1 MQQWDHFEHILYFT
15 KLFSNNK
22 YLNRLLLSILCTV
35 IFHSFGFNFSEIMV
49 TGSDHEIRL
58 IDDAFGKICNGVT
71 DLSMNVRQL
80 AAKLLGS
87 MTLVSPKFLCQ
98 TLDKKLMSNMRKK
111 VRIFAFKISQRIFS
125 LPRKILI
132 GKRIFSEKNV
142 SSMDILRV
150 FPSRMVESI
159 SEFLSIYVSKDLSR
173 F

>member
-1 MQQWDHFEHILYFT
+1 
-15 KLFSNNK
+15 
-22 YLNRLLLSILCTV
+22 
-35 IFHSFGFNFSEIMV
+35 MV

-111 VRIFAFKISQRIFS
+111 VSQILSKPYLSCIDTMCGWTDIDSCTFKYSTV
-125 LPRKILI
+125 L
-132 GKRIFSEKNV
+132 
-142 SSMDILRV
+142 
-150 FPSRMVESI
+150 
-159 SEFLSIYVSKDLSR
+159 
-173 F
+173 